1 MTPKHTEAVEP
12 EQDEELEESPSVESL
27 SREETRQA
35 LYALLFVSD
44 RPVSADRL
52 AEVLGDADKHVV
64 ETLLEE
70 LKDEVADAD
79 VPFSLREIAGG

>member
-1 MTPKHTEAVEP
+1 MTPKNSEAATEVE
-12 EQDEELEESPSVESL
+12 QEEPLEETPDVESL

-52 AEVLGDADKHVV
+52 AEVLGD
-64 ETLLEE
+64 T
-70 LKDEVADAD
+70 VAHA
-79 VPFSLREIAGG
+79 